1 VTAGDDHKLARELA
15 AEAGERLLELRA
27 RGGEPDMLRKAGDR
41 LSHEFLTAELTAR
54 RPGDVVLS
62 EEGADD
68 PARLTAGRVWIVDPL
83 DGTREFGEPGRTD
96 WAVHVALWE
105 RSEASDSADLTAG
118 AVALPA
124 QGRVLSTAPG
134 EPGQWPPVPV
144 ITGTMGH
151 RPGYIARR
159 AGAGEATG
167 AMEAVGVYEGRE
179 VDGIDEAGESGG
191 ALEAGGVGT
200 GGGRIRIVVSRT
212 RAPRL
217 VRDIS
222 DLIDAELV
230 PLGSAGAKVAAV
242 VSGQADAYVHAGG
255 FYEWDTAAPVAVAR
269 AAGYHASRID
279 GSSLAYNQ
287 ADLLMPDILVC
298 RPALAGP
305 LLQAIREVTNAR

>member
-1 VTAGDDHKLARELA
+1 VTAGDDHTLARELA

-27 RGGEPDMLRKAGDR
+27 RGGDPDMLRKAGDR

-68 PARLTAGRVWIVDPL
+68 PARLTARRVWIVDPL

-105 RSEASDSADLTAG
+105 RAGGGELTAG

-124 QGRVLSTAPG
+124 QGHVWSTAT
-134 EPGQWPPVPV
+134 PGQQHQGAIGAA
-144 ITGTMGH
+144 ITAPMGH
-151 RPGYIARR
+151 RVHG
-159 AGAGEATG
+159 GAGSDGTDEPGVADVVSG
-167 AMEAVGVYEGRE
+167 A
-179 VDGIDEAGESGG
+179 DGGG
-191 ALEAGGVGT
+191 A
-200 GGGRIRIVVSRT
+200 GGGRVRIVVSRT

-279 GSSLAYNQ
+279 GSPLAYNQ

>member
-1 VTAGDDHKLARELA
+1 MTAGDDHKLARELA
-15 AEAGERLLELRA
+15 AEAGERLLGLRA

-41 LSHEFLTAELTAR
+41 LSHEFLTAELTGR

-83 DGTREFGEPGRTD
+83 DGTREFGEAGRTD

-105 RSEASDSADLTAG
+105 RSDASGSGDLTAG

-124 QGRVLSTAPG
+124 QGQVLSTAPG
-134 EPGQWPPVPV
+134 EQH
-144 ITGTMGH
+144 H
-151 RPGYIARR
+151 RIHG
-159 AGAGEATG
+159 GAG
-167 AMEAVGVYEGRE
+167 
-179 VDGIDEAGESGG
+179 SGG
-191 ALEAGGVGT
+191 TDEPGVADVVSGADGVGA
-200 GGGRIRIVVSRT
+200 GGGRVRIVVSRT

-222 DLIDAELV
+222 DLIDTELV

-269 AAGYHASRID
+269 AAGYYASRID
-279 GSSLAYNQ
+279 GSPLAYNQ